1 MSGWRRIIFSVSAWF
16 CLSLVAT
23 AEAADRVVLQM
34 RWDNQ
39 FQFAGIYAAD
49 WQGYYE
55 QAGLDVEIRSAF
67 AEDGKLRVGFE
78 EVSAGRAQ
86 FGIGGAEILT
96 ARDRGV
102 PIVIVTT
109 IFQQSPIA
117 IFARKEVDVHSPAD
131 LTRVTVWREPTQ
143 LSDIEMQAVL
153 RKEGIDPDKVTG
165 LNGADAVGSPFNH
178 LAAGEIDA
186 YAGYRLTAL
195 WRAKQ
200 KKIRLT
206 VLTPSAYGVDF
217 CGDTIFASKTF
228 AERHPDVVRRFV
240 DATLEGWRYALENPD
255 EIAERIATTLPRRY
269 PVEDLL
275 GFNRFQ
281 AEEVRKL
288 MLYPVVQMGR
298 VNPDRWRRMHEILK
312 QGGLV
317 TGDFD
322 ESVIFDPERDRAN
335 ALDRALLL
343 VTATVAF
350 VAALLVL
357 TFAWLW
363 ALKRTVARQTVDL
376 RTEIAERQ
384 KSEAALHLYAN
395 AFKGSGEAM
404 LITDAENWIVN
415 VNPAFSALTGYSLDD
430 VVGQNPKLLASGLT
444 PRETYDAM
452 WSELRTSGYWQGELW
467 DRGKSGRVYPNWATI
482 SVVRDD
488 AGRVTHHMAS
498 FSDISERKA
507 AEEQIHHLAHY
518 DALTGLLNRF
528 SLENR
533 LEQALLS
540 ARRSGDS
547 VAVMFIDMDRFKTIN
562 DTLGHHVGDKLLK
575 EVANR
580 LGPCVRESDI
590 VARQGGDEFVVVLT
604 GLAHPGIASRVAAK
618 IVDTLSLPYSIGPH
632 DLHSSPSIGIGL
644 YPADGKDVDS
654 LMRVA
659 DTAMYRAKD
668 LGRKNYQF
676 YSEQMM
682 AASNERMEIERD
694 LPIAMSEG
702 QFELFY
708 QPQVCTPKGR
718 LHGFEALIRWN
729 HPDRGYLSPDTF
741 IPVAEQIGLIEQ
753 IGSWVLH
760 EACRKLADW
769 KRLGLED
776 VRMAVNISRY
786 QLRSAE
792 FVDEVRQAIQDNGL
806 SGSDLEL
813 EVTETVAM
821 SDAKQAVESLRGLK
835 DLGVGLAIDDFGTGY
850 SSLAYLKR
858 FPIDVLKLDREFVRE
873 LGHDENASAISA
885 ATVAMAHSMGL
896 KVVAKGVETET
907 HRRFLA
913 GHNCDYL
920 QGYLLGKPM
929 NASHWE
935 SAWQTRAASALLH
948 VDAAPPMRQ
957 VS

>member
-1 MSGWRRIIFSVSAWF
+1 MTGSRILVLAASIWLGVGVSASAF
-16 CLSLVAT
+16 
-23 AEAADRVVLQM
+23 AADRVVLQM

-67 AEDGKLRVGFE
+67 AEDGTQVKVIE
-78 EVSAGRAQ
+78 EVAAGRAH
-86 FGIGGAEILT
+86 FGIGAAEVLI
-96 ARDRGV
+96 ARDRGAPV
-102 PIVIVTT
+102 VVAAS

-117 IFARKEVDVHSPAD
+117 IVARTDAGVRSPAD
-131 LTRVTVWREPTQ
+131 LTRVTVLR
-143 LSDIEMQAVL
+143 SRHRVADVEMQAVMRREGL
-153 RKEGIDPDKVTG
+153 DPEQATGPTRKELTGI
-165 LNGADAVGSPFNH
+165 PFNH
-178 LAAGEIDA
+178 LSAGRVDA
-186 YAGYRLTAL
+186 YAAFRLTAL
-195 WRAKQ
+195 WRARQ
-200 KKIRLT
+200 TGTPIT
-206 VLTPSAYGVDF
+206 VLQPSAYGVDF
-217 CGDTIFASKTF
+217 YGDSIFTTDTF
-228 AERHPDVVRRFV
+228 AKSSPDIVRRFV
-240 DATLEGWRYALENPD
+240 DATLEGWRYALEHPD

-269 PVEDLL
+269 PVENLL

-288 MLYPVVQMGR
+288 MLYPVVQLGR

-317 TGDFD
+317 NGDFD
-322 ESVIFDPERDRAN
+322 ESFIFDPERDKAN
-335 ALDRALLL
+335 ARDRALLL
-343 VTATVAF
+343 VTVTVAV

-363 ALKRTVARQTVDL
+363 ALKRTVARQIVDL

-404 LITDAENWIVN
+404 LIADSENRIVN
-415 VNPAFSALTGYSLDD
+415 INPAFSAMTGYTLDD

-452 WSELRTSGYWQGELW
+452 WSELRTSGFWQGELW
-467 DRGKSGRVYPNWATI
+467 DRSKSGRVFPKWATI

-488 AGRVTHHMAS
+488 ADRLTHYMAS

-533 LEQALLS
+533 LEQALRS
-540 ARRSGDS
+540 VRRSGDS

-562 DTLGHHVGDKLLK
+562 DTLGHHVGDELLK

-590 VARQGGDEFVVVLT
+590 VARQGGDEFVVALT
-604 GLAHPGIASRVAAK
+604 GLSHPGIASRIAAK
-618 IVDTLSLPYSIGPH
+618 LVDALSEPYAIGTH
-632 DLHSSPSIGIGL
+632 DLHSSPSIGISL
-644 YPADGKDVDS
+644 YPADGDDIES
-654 LMRVA
+654 LMKAA
-659 DTAMYRAKD
+659 DTAMYHAKD
-668 LGRKNYQF
+668 SGRKNFQF
-676 YSEQMM
+676 YSAQMM
-682 AASNERMEIERD
+682 ATSNERMEIERN
-694 LPIAMSEG
+694 LPNAIADG

-708 QPQVCTPKGR
+708 QPQVHTSDGQIC
-718 LHGFEALIRWN
+718 GFEALIRWN
-729 HPDRGYLSPDTF
+729 HPDRGNIPPDKF
-741 IPVAEQIGLIEQ
+741 IPVAEQIGLIGQ
-753 IGSWVLH
+753 IGSWVLK
-760 EACRKLADW
+760 EACAQLAAW
-769 KRLGLED
+769 KRLGFDGL
-776 VRMAVNISRY
+776 RMAVNISRH

-792 FVDEVRQAIQDNGL
+792 FTDEVRIAIEDNGL

-821 SDAKQAVESLRGLK
+821 ADAKQAIESLQGLK

-858 FPIDVLKLDREFVRE
+858 FPINVLKLDQEFVRE

-896 KVVAKGVETET
+896 QVVAEGVETET
-907 HRRFLA
+907 HRCFLA
-913 GHNCDYL
+913 GHRCDYL
-920 QGYLLGKPM
+920 QGFLFGEPKR
-929 NASHWE
+929 ASHWE
-935 SAWQTRAASALLH
+935 ELWRSGQAGMRSEMSDPSPLQRAC
-948 VDAAPPMRQ
+948 
-957 VS
+957 